1 LTPALFATYC
11 QNVGDKK
18 STAHNGQA
26 GLSST
31 GALVALR
38 IDKDALL
45 PKIRLFERSEFSN
58 FG

>member
-1 LTPALFATYC
+1 MMPGTYGSAIYDC
-11 QNVGDKK
+11 WYC
-18 STAHNGQA
+18 
-26 GLSST
+26 LSST
-31 GALVALR
+31 GALVVLR

>member
-1 LTPALFATYC
+1 MRVSINVQKFNRPKISEGFA
-11 QNVGDKK
+11 
-18 STAHNGQA
+18 SA
-26 GLSST
+26 GV
-31 GALVALR
+31 LVALR

>member
-1 LTPALFATYC
+1 MC
-11 QNVGDKK
+11 
-18 STAHNGQA
+18 
-26 GLSST
+26 LSST

-38 IDKDALL
+38 IDKAALL